1 MEEKRDFSCNICQK
15 KFEKSCNLR
24 RHQLDVH
31 KIEKKE
37 KRVDSGG
44 HFFIL
49 EDEIDIDIKR
59 DSFGET
65 KEKLGMQ
72 KDRF

>member
-1 MEEKRDFSCNICQK
+1 MYTRLKKR
-15 KFEKSCNLR
+15 R
-24 RHQLDVH
+24 
-31 KIEKKE
+31 KE
-37 KRVDSGG
+37 IDSGG

-65 KEKLGMQ
+65 K
-72 KDRF
+72 